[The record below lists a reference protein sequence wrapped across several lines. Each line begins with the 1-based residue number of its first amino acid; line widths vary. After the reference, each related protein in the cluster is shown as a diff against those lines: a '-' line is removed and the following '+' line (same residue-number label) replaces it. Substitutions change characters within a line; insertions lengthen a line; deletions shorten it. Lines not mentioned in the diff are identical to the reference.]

1 MRLQVYT
8 SKSEGTDPNLVS
20 LQHPGLTALPTIL
33 VCPLRSGIALTPL
46 RVKILWGGRS
56 YVVACDL
63 LRPINRKIL
72 RPIGEMGEDDSRLIL
87 ATFLR
92 LLAE

>member
-8 SKSEGTDPNLVS
+8 SKPEGTDPNLVS
-20 LQHPGLTALPTIL
+20 LQPPG
-33 VCPLRSGIALTPL
+33 LTPL
-46 RVKILWGGRS
+46 RDKILWGGRS

-63 LRPINRKIL
+63 LRPINRQVL

-87 ATFLR
+87 TTFLR
-92 LLAE
+92 LLTE

>member
-1 MRLQVYT
+1 
-8 SKSEGTDPNLVS
+8 
-20 LQHPGLTALPTIL
+20 LPTIL

-46 RVKILWGGRS
+46 RVKILWRGTS

-63 LRPINRKIL
+63 LRPINRKVL
-72 RPIGEMGEDDSRLIL
+72 HPIGEMGEDDSRLIL